1 MIVVWTKFTKKFKE
15 QQKNEGNLSIDENSQ
30 QLKEQQKMKE
40 IHSLIKKPTNDAK
53 QNFSKLSKI

>member
-1 MIVVWTKFTKKFKE
+1 MDEIHQKFKE
-15 QQKNEGNLSIDENSQ
+15 QRKNEGNLSIDENSQ